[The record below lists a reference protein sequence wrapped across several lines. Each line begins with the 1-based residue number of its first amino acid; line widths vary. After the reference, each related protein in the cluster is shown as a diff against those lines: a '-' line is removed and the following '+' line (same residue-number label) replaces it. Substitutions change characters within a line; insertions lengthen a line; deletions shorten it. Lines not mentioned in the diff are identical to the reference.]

1 MKLVNVLKTFYYLR
15 IVLMIFVERALLPEV
30 VKFVAKKIDDYSMQ
44 NPTTFNKKILF
55 MLMALITFT
64 TEDSTNFSE
73 CCNSEI
79 LIPGF

>member
-1 MKLVNVLKTFYYLR
+1 
-15 IVLMIFVERALLPEV
+15 MIFVERALLPEV
-30 VKFVAKKIDDYSMQ
+30 VKFVAKKSMTMQ
-44 NPTTFNKKILF
+44 NPTTFNKKNLF

>member
-15 IVLMIFVERALLPEV
+15 MVLMIFVERALLPEV
-30 VKFVAKKIDDYSMQ
+30 VKFVAKKSMTMQ
-44 NPTTFNKKILF
+44 NPTTFNKKFLF

>member
-15 IVLMIFVERALLPEV
+15 MVLMIFVERALLPEV
-30 VKFVAKKIDDYSMQ
+30 VKFVAKKSMTMQ

-79 LIPGF
+79 LIPRF

>member
-15 IVLMIFVERALLPEV
+15 MVLMIFVERALLPEV
-30 VKFVAKKIDDYSMQ
+30 VKFVAKKSMTMQ
-44 NPTTFNKKILF
+44 NLTTFNKKILF